1 MMLLAVLLLDL
12 EAWLQLCLYT
22 TDDGVYKLR
31 DNRMMYVA
39 NKVMVLYLQ
48 AAAGELPPR
57 YIGSKGPC

>member
-22 TDDGVYKLR
+22 TDDGVYNMR

-39 NKVMVLYLQ
+39 NKVMVL
-48 AAAGELPPR
+48 
-57 YIGSKGPC
+57 